1 MQTKEEL
8 EQELADVLA
17 KIDKAEKR
25 LRSLRRPPTDVS
37 KGKTRIS
44 FITKK
49 EQMAEAAEVSRELD
63 NLRRRE
69 PEIRDK
75 LQLTARNLR
84 NARQVNE
91 TRALDLE
98 DITMNEKKVKKPK
111 KQQKKGK
118 DKAGGK
124 A

>member
-8 EQELADVLA
+8 EQELADVLG

-49 EQMAEAAEVSRELD
+49 EQIAEAAEVMRELD
-63 NLRRRE
+63 NLGRRE

-75 LQLTARNLR
+75 LQLHSQELEK
-84 NARQVNE
+84 RQVI
-91 TRALDLE
+91 DLE
-98 DITMNEKKVKKPK
+98 DVTMNEKKVKKPK

-118 DKAGGK
+118 GK
-124 A
+124 AKGKA

>member
-1 MQTKEEL
+1 VQTKEEL
-8 EQELADVLA
+8 EQELADVLV
-17 KIDKAEKR
+17 KIDRAEKR

-63 NLRRRE
+63 SLRRRE
-69 PEIRDK
+69 PEIRGK
-75 LQLTARNLR
+75 LQLHSQEPE

-91 TRALDLE
+91 TQALDLE
-98 DITMNEKKVKKPK
+98 DVTMNEKKVKKPK
-111 KQQKKGK
+111 KQQKKEK
-118 DKAGGK
+118 DKAKGK

>member
-25 LRSLRRPPTDVS
+25 LRSLRRSPTDVS